1 MQKFVIKSAAGT
13 GFYELDEE
21 KNFLRITI
29 RKNWKTVQKKEFDLQ
44 QIDAEFSEY
53 LPVNIRI
60 FPFIMSWCAAVL
72 GILLLLGGMYMIW
85 FDSTDVLIK
94 KLKLTFFTLLAGPM
108 PFFYASFRYIF
119 CVRPREMLGFFCFKK
134 INEADSVFEIPYQ
147 LNRRD
152 QAYKLATLIAEYCPK
167 VPKKTQLQKN
177 MKLRFNDIFAE
188 IAENELV
195 FYNTK
200 GVKID
205 SVRYKDLS
213 DEVLHIVQE
222 HKVRNFFCTT
232 LALLLWLPALFLIFY
247 AVIDTKDWIIISAM
261 LICSTLP
268 GILGLFFWKK
278 RLKKED
284 VYIIKDRFAP
294 ISVIGNNDVYLDAS
308 NQDKVQTGEFI
319 EELKKRLKDTCK
331 VNR

>member
-21 KNFLRITI
+21 KKLLHITI
-29 RKNWKTVQKKEFDLQ
+29 RKNWKTVLKKDFDLQ
-44 QIDAEFSEY
+44 QIDAEFSEC

-60 FPFIMSWCAAVL
+60 FPLIMSWCAAAL

-85 FDSTDVLIK
+85 LDSTDVLIK

-119 CVRPREMLGFFCFKK
+119 SVRPREMLGFFYFKK

-147 LNRRD
+147 LNNRD
-152 QAYKLATLIAEYCPK
+152 QAYKLATLIAEHCRN
-167 VPKKTQLQKN
+167 VPKKSQLQKN
-177 MKLRFNDIFAE
+177 IKQRFNNIFAE
-188 IAENELV
+188 IMEDELV

-213 DEVLHIVQE
+213 DEVHHIVQE

-232 LALLLWLPALFLIFY
+232 LALLLWLPTLLLIFY
-247 AVIDTKDWIIISAM
+247 AAIDSKDWIIISAM
-261 LICSTLP
+261 LFCGILP
-268 GILGLFFWKK
+268 GVLGLFFWKK
-278 RLKKED
+278 RLKKENI
-284 VYIIKDRFAP
+284 YFIKDRFAP
-294 ISVIGNNDVYLDAS
+294 ISVVGNNDVYLDAADL
-308 NQDKVQTGEFI
+308 DKAQANEFI
-319 EELKKRLKDTCK
+319 EELKKRLKA
-331 VNR
+331 NR